1 MPFEWDVRISSKE
14 HHGDR
19 AHVQDDEPATGLHHL
34 MGHYSMGYAWAVVC
48 GELMQGK
55 LRGADGALDNDMVR
69 ELFQAQVAFWFES
82 VRTGKG

>member
-34 MGHYSMGYAWAVVC
+34 MGHY
-48 GELMQGK
+48 
-55 LRGADGALDNDMVR
+55 
-69 ELFQAQVAFWFES
+69 
-82 VRTGKG
+82 